1 MEFHTMHNT
10 IDQNRIRQIIFILL
24 IAGLGTLLFIELY
37 SFLPAALGAA
47 TLYILLRKS
56 MFYLAEKRKWRKGA
70 AALVLMLI
78 SLMLI
83 LLPLWMLV
91 DMLYDKVTYAVQHA
105 NEWIDALHRTVAD
118 FETRYNV
125 ELLSDANI
133 ARIGNTVSTA
143 IPQILGATF
152 NGLTAIFFMYFILYF
167 MFVGGRQMEK
177 LLFDYIPLQDKNV
190 ERLEKEIHLMVV
202 SNAVGIPVVAIAQG
216 IVGLFGY
223 WLIGVPEPFF
233 WFGVTCIAGMVPVVG
248 AALAYIPLTILF
260 LANGQIGQ
268 GVAMAIFGFGIIG
281 TVDNVLRFS
290 LLRKIGDVHPLTT
303 VFGVIIGLNLFGFI
317 GLIFGP
323 LLISLFNLL
332 LRIYSSEFI
341 PRQRGSS
348 AETHS

>member
-1 MEFHTMHNT
+1 MQNT
-10 IDQNRIRQIIFILL
+10 IDQNRLRQIIFLIL

-37 SFLPAALGAA
+37 SFLPATLGAA

-56 MFYLAEKRKWRKGA
+56 MFYLTEKRKWRPGA
-70 AALVLMLI
+70 AATMLMLV
-78 SLMLI
+78 SLILI

-91 DMLYDKVTYAVQHA
+91 DMLYDKVTYAILHA
-105 NEWIDALHRTVAD
+105 NEWIEALHRTVGE
-118 FETRYNV
+118 FEKRYNF

-133 ARIGNTVSTA
+133 ARIGNTISTA
-143 IPQILGATF
+143 VPRILGATF

-167 MFVGGRQMEK
+167 MFVSGRHMEK
-177 LLFDYIPLQDKNV
+177 ILYDYIPLQDKNV
-190 ERLEKEIHLMVV
+190 ERLEKEIHMMVV
-202 SNAVGIPVVAIAQG
+202 SNAVGIPVVAVAQG
-216 IVGLFGY
+216 IVGLLGY

-233 WFGVTCIAGMVPVVG
+233 WFGITCIAGMLPVIG
-248 AALAYIPLTILF
+248 AALAYIPLIILF

-268 GVAMAIFGFGIIG
+268 GIAMFFFGFGIIG

-303 VFGVIIGLNLFGFI
+303 VFGVIIGLSLFGFI

-341 PRQRGSS
+341 PRQRGSN
-348 AETHS
+348 ANTAG